1 MRRLPLPLPLLLAGL
16 GLGLG
21 LGVRGEPQP
30 QPAPAAP
37 SGAQCLEHDCFSIF
51 WAARPF
57 AEASA
62 ACERSGGHLMTVR
75 STVAEEA
82 IGVLLR
88 NRSGRLWLGLRLP
101 LACTEPAQRLR
112 GFQWV
117 TGDRR
122 TDYSN
127 WAPSGRRCGERCV
140 TVSRELRWEE
150 RRCEA
155 PADGFL
161 CEHNYAGS
169 CPRLPPAAG
178 LPVTYN
184 TPFGARGEDFLA
196 LPPRS
201 AAIVPALGLEL
212 RCDEEGE
219 SGALRWGRAAPGAWP
234 CRLANGGCE
243 GACGEEGG
251 RPRCSCPDGKVLAPD
266 GRGCSSPCAG
276 APCQHHCVVAG
287 SAFLCM
293 CESGYRLAADGSSCE
308 DDDDCAVVPRL
319 CEQVCVNTEGG
330 FECHCHRGYEMLEGR
345 CQPVSR
351 CYEAPCE
358 QRCEDVPG
366 GYLCGCFPG
375 YAVDPQ
381 APARCLLHC
390 NRSQCPA
397 ECDPHNLSCE
407 CPEGFLLDDDGEGGQ
422 LCVDIDEC
430 DMNFCQ
436 HNCTNRPGSYEC
448 HCHAGYQ
455 LLNKNSCVKIPEED
469 GEGAYSGDFGPGP
482 EVPIPSRTPPKA
494 EHLNPGALVGIAVGV
509 LSAAL
514 ALLALGYH
522 LAKKRCRAPATMDY
536 KCSGPHEKEMGL
548 QPVASGCAAS
558 GQKL

>member
-21 LGVRGEPQP
+21 GEPE
-30 QPAPAAP
+30 PAAP
-37 SGAQCLEHDCFSIF
+37 SGAQCLEHDCFGVF

-62 ACERSGGHLMTVR
+62 ACEGGGGHLMTVR
-75 STVAEEA
+75 STVAEDA
-82 IGVLLR
+82 IAVLLQ
-88 NRSGRLWLGLRLP
+88 NRSGRLWLGLRLASP
-101 LACTEPAQRLR
+101 CTDPAQRLR

-150 RRCEA
+150 RSCEA

-161 CEHNYAGS
+161 CEYNYGGS
-169 CPRLPPAAG
+169 CPRLPPAEG
-178 LPVTYN
+178 LPVTYA
-184 TPFGARGEDFLA
+184 TPFGARGADFLA

-201 AAIVPALGLEL
+201 TAAVPAMGLEL
-212 RCDEEGE
+212 RCDEVEDG
-219 SGALRWGRAAPGAWP
+219 GRLRWGRAVPGAWP
-234 CRLANGGCE
+234 CRLDNGGCE
-243 GACGEEGG
+243 GLCGEEGG
-251 RPRCSCPDGKVLAPD
+251 RPRCSCPDGKVLGPD
-266 GRGCSSPCAG
+266 GRSCSSPCAG
-276 APCQHHCVVAG
+276 APCQHHCIVAG
-287 SAFLCM
+287 ADFVCM
-293 CESGYRLAADGSSCE
+293 CEPGYRLAADGTSCE

-330 FECHCHRGYEMLEGR
+330 FECHCHRGYQMVEGHCR
-345 CQPVSR
+345 PVPH

-358 QRCEDVPG
+358 QQCEDVPD
-366 GYLCGCFPG
+366 GYRCGCFLG
-375 YAVDPQ
+375 YAVDPE
-381 APARCLLHC
+381 APDRCVLHC

-397 ECDPHNLSCE
+397 QCDAHSLACE
-407 CPEGFLLDDDGEGGQ
+407 CPEGFLLDDDADGGWV
-422 LCVDIDEC
+422 CVDIDEC
-430 DMNFCQ
+430 DMNYCQ

-448 HCHAGYQ
+448 HCHAGYR
-455 LLNKNSCVKIPEED
+455 LLDRNNCVKIPEED
-469 GEGAYSGDFGPGP
+469 GEGAFSGDFGPGP
-482 EVPIPSRTPPKA
+482 QTPTPSPIPPKV
-494 EHLNPGALVGIAVGV
+494 EHLHPCALVGIAVGV
-509 LSAAL
+509 LSAAMV
-514 ALLALGYH
+514 LLALGYY
-522 LAKKRCRAPATMDY
+522 LVKKRCRPPATMNY

>member
-1 MRRLPLPLPLLLAGL
+1 PG
-16 GLGLG
+16 
-21 LGVRGEPQP
+21 
-30 QPAPAAP
+30 PAAP
-37 SGAQCLEHDCFSIF
+37 SGAQCLEHDCFGVF

-62 ACERSGGHLMTVR
+62 ECERGGGHLMTVR
-75 STVAEEA
+75 STVAEDA
-82 IGVLLR
+82 IALLLQ
-88 NRSGRLWLGLRLP
+88 NRSGRLWLGLRLPLP

-127 WAPSGRRCGERCV
+127 WAPSGRRCGELCV

-161 CEHNYAGS
+161 CEYNYAGS
-169 CPRLPPAAG
+169 CPRLPPAEG
-178 LPVTYN
+178 LPVTYA
-184 TPFGARGEDFLA
+184 TPFGARGGDFLA
-196 LPPRS
+196 LPPGSS
-201 AAIVPALGLEL
+201 AVVPALGLEL

-219 SGALRWGRAAPGAWP
+219 SEGLRWGRAAPGAWP

-276 APCQHHCVVAG
+276 APCQHHCVVAD
-287 SAFLCM
+287 ATFLCM
-293 CESGYRLAADGSSCE
+293 CEPGYRLAADGSSCE
-308 DDDDCAVVPRL
+308 DDDDCAVLPRL

-330 FECHCHRGYEMLEGR
+330 FECRCHRGYEMLEGR
-345 CQPVSR
+345 CRPVSR

-366 GYLCGCFPG
+366 GYRCGCFPG
-375 YAVDPQ
+375 YAVDPRV
-381 APARCLLHC
+381 PTRCLLHC
-390 NRSQCPA
+390 NHSQCPA
-397 ECDPHNLSCE
+397 QCDPHSLSCE
-407 CPEGFLLDDDGEGGQ
+407 CPEGFLLDSDTDSGQ
-422 LCVDIDEC
+422 VCVDIDEC

-455 LLNKNSCVKIPEED
+455 LLDQNHCVKIPEDDRE
-469 GEGAYSGDFGPGP
+469 GEYSGDFGPGP
-482 EVPIPSRTPPKA
+482 QTPIPSRTPPKA
-494 EHLNPGALVGIAVGV
+494 EHLHPGVLVGIAVGA

-522 LAKKRCRAPATMDY
+522 LAKKRCRPPATMDY

-548 QPVASGCAAS
+548 QPVASGCAA
-558 GQKL
+558 

>member
-21 LGVRGEPQP
+21 GEPG
-30 QPAPAAP
+30 PAAP
-37 SGAQCLEHDCFSIF
+37 SGAQCLEHDCFGVF

-62 ACERSGGHLMTVR
+62 ACERGGGHLMTVR
-75 STVAEEA
+75 STVAEDA
-82 IGVLLR
+82 IAVLLQ
-88 NRSGRLWLGLRLP
+88 NRSGRLWLGLRLALP
-101 LACTEPAQRLR
+101 CTDPAQRLR

-127 WAPSGRRCGERCV
+127 WAPSGRQCGQRCV

-150 RRCEA
+150 RSCEA

-161 CEHNYAGS
+161 CEYNYGGS
-169 CPRLPPAAG
+169 CPRLPPAEG
-178 LPVTYN
+178 PPVTYA
-184 TPFGARGEDFLA
+184 TPFGARGADFLA

-201 AAIVPALGLEL
+201 TAVVPAMGLEL
-212 RCDEEGE
+212 RCDEVEDG
-219 SGALRWGRAAPGAWP
+219 GRLRWGRAAPGAWP
-234 CRLANGGCE
+234 CRLDNGGCE

-251 RPRCSCPDGKVLAPD
+251 QPRCSCPDGKVLGPD
-266 GRGCSSPCAG
+266 GRSCSSPCAG
-276 APCQHHCVVAG
+276 APCQHHCIVAG
-287 SAFLCM
+287 AAFVCM
-293 CESGYRLAADGSSCE
+293 CEPGYRLAADGTSCE

-330 FECHCHRGYEMLEGR
+330 FECHCHRGYQMVEGHCR
-345 CQPVSR
+345 PVSH

-358 QRCEDVPG
+358 QQCEDVPD
-366 GYLCGCFPG
+366 GYRCGCFLG
-375 YAVDPQ
+375 YAVDPE
-381 APARCLLHC
+381 APDRCVLHC

-397 ECDPHNLSCE
+397 ECDAHSLSCE
-407 CPEGFLLDDDGEGGQ
+407 CPEGFLLDNDADGGWV
-422 LCVDIDEC
+422 CVDIDEC
-430 DMNFCQ
+430 DMNYCQ

-448 HCHAGYQ
+448 HCHAGYR
-455 LLNKNSCVKIPEED
+455 LLDQNDCVKILEED

-482 EVPIPSRTPPKA
+482 QTPIPSQTPPKV
-494 EHLNPGALVGIAVGV
+494 EHLHPCALVGIAVGV
-509 LSAAL
+509 LSAAVV
-514 ALLALGYH
+514 LLALGYH
-522 LAKKRCRAPATMDY
+522 LGKKRCRPPATMNY

-548 QPVASGCAAS
+548 QPVASGCATS

>member
-1 MRRLPLPLPLLLAGL
+1 PG
-16 GLGLG
+16 
-21 LGVRGEPQP
+21 
-30 QPAPAAP
+30 PAAP
-37 SGAQCLEHDCFSIF
+37 SGAQCLEHDCFGIF

-62 ACERSGGHLMTVR
+62 ECERGGGHLMTVR
-75 STVAEEA
+75 STVAEDA
-82 IGVLLR
+82 IALLLQ
-88 NRSGRLWLGLRLP
+88 NRSGRLWLGLRLPLP

-127 WAPSGRRCGERCV
+127 WAPSERRCGERCV

-150 RRCEA
+150 RRCEE

-161 CEHNYAGS
+161 CEYNYAGS
-169 CPRLPPAAG
+169 CPRLPPAEG
-178 LPVTYN
+178 LPVTYA
-184 TPFGARGEDFLA
+184 TPFGARGGDFLA
-196 LPPRS
+196 LPPGSS
-201 AAIVPALGLEL
+201 AVVPALGLEL

-219 SGALRWGRAAPGAWP
+219 SEGLRWGRAAPGAWP

-276 APCQHHCVVAG
+276 APCQHHCVVAD
-287 SAFLCM
+287 ATFLCM

-308 DDDDCAVVPRL
+308 DDDDCAVLPRL

-330 FECHCHRGYEMLEGR
+330 FECRCHRGYEMLEGR
-345 CQPVSR
+345 CRPVSR

-366 GYLCGCFPG
+366 GYRCGCFPG
-375 YAVDPQ
+375 YAVDPRV
-381 APARCLLHC
+381 PTRCLLHC

-397 ECDPHNLSCE
+397 QCDPHSLSCE
-407 CPEGFLLDDDGEGGQ
+407 CPEGFLLDDDADSGQ
-422 LCVDIDEC
+422 VCVDIDEC

-455 LLNKNSCVKIPEED
+455 LLDQNHCVKIPEDDRE
-469 GEGAYSGDFGPGP
+469 GEYSGDFGPGP
-482 EVPIPSRTPPKA
+482 QTPIPSRTPPKA
-494 EHLNPGALVGIAVGV
+494 EHLHPGVLVGIAVGA
-509 LSAAL
+509 LSTAL

-522 LAKKRCRAPATMDY
+522 LAKKRCRPPATMDY

-548 QPVASGCAAS
+548 QPVASGCAA
-558 GQKL
+558 